1 MSGSHAIPGTSI
13 GRPTQREDFSHETAT
28 VSLAGESYFFSG
40 PARSYGRVHRGMAN
54 QPKLDFDHR
63 TGSDKSA
70 YIILGPDPHF
80 FQCLRYT
87 RGSIAA
93 RSKWTDCSELE
104 DYGEIADL
112 YTEHDVERPSFLYLG
127 PNKTFYTRV
136 DDGTEKWELPHEIVR
151 QGLQVTSDAV
161 RSAVDSLWLGVGDA
175 WVAQYRDSRFRFD
188 LKGQYA
194 NLGPILRQ
202 KQDQEVSI
210 NALALNVADGK
221 SYVCIFN
228 DGDVVYK
235 AGSARF
241 DGKELEAWCEQNFRF
256 TQRLRFE

>member
-1 MSGSHAIPGTSI
+1 MSESHSCISTSI

-28 VSLAGESYFFSG
+28 VSLAGGSYFFSG
-40 PARSYGRVHRGMAN
+40 PTRSYGQVHKGMVD

-63 TGSDKSA
+63 KGLFKTS

-80 FQCLRYT
+80 FRCNRYAQG
-87 RGSIAA
+87 RIAA
-93 RSKWTDCSELE
+93 QSKAGCSDLE

-112 YTEHDVERPSFLYLG
+112 YGEHDVERPAFLYLG

-136 DDGTEKWELPHEIVR
+136 DDGTEKWELPPEIVS

-188 LKGQYA
+188 LKGQYTT
-194 NLGPILRQ
+194 LEPVLRQ

-221 SYVCIFN
+221 SCVCVFN
-228 DGDVVYK
+228 DGDVVYET
-235 AGSARF
+235 GSAKF
-241 DGKELEAWCEQNFRF
+241 DGKEFEAWCEQNFRF
-256 TQRLRFE
+256 TQRLRFD

>member
-1 MSGSHAIPGTSI
+1 MSDRCSVPGTFI
-13 GRPTQREDFSHETAT
+13 GRPTQREDFSYETAT

-40 PARSYGRVHRGMAN
+40 PARSYGRVHRGMGG

-63 TGSDKSA
+63 KGLDKTA

-80 FQCLRYT
+80 FQY
-87 RGSIAA
+87 S
-93 RSKWTDCSELE
+93 SDLE

-151 QGLQVTSDAV
+151 RGLQVTSDAV
-161 RSAVDSLWLGVGDA
+161 RSAVDSLWLGVGNA
-175 WVAQYRDSRFRFD
+175 WVAQYRDNRFRFD
-188 LKGQYA
+188 LRGQYA
-194 NLGPILRQ
+194 NLEPVLRQ

-210 NALALNVADGK
+210 NALALNVVDGE
-221 SYVCIFN
+221 SYVCVFN
-228 DGDVVYK
+228 DGDVVYE

-256 TQRLRFE
+256 TQRLRFA

>member
-40 PARSYGRVHRGMAN
+40 PARSYG
-54 QPKLDFDHR
+54 
-63 TGSDKSA
+63 
-70 YIILGPDPHF
+70 
-80 FQCLRYT
+80 
-87 RGSIAA
+87 
-93 RSKWTDCSELE
+93 TDCSELE
-104 DYGEIADL
+104 DYGEISDL

-151 QGLQVTSDAV
+151 QALQVTSDAV

-221 SYVCIFN
+221 SYVCVFN

-241 DGKELEAWCEQNFRF
+241 GGKELEAWCEQNFRF

>member
-1 MSGSHAIPGTSI
+1 MSGSYSIPGTFI

-40 PARSYGRVHRGMAN
+40 PVRSYG
-54 QPKLDFDHR
+54 
-63 TGSDKSA
+63 
-70 YIILGPDPHF
+70 
-80 FQCLRYT
+80 
-87 RGSIAA
+87 
-93 RSKWTDCSELE
+93 SELE

-136 DDGTEKWELPHEIVR
+136 DDGTEKWELSHEIIR
-151 QGLQVTSDAV
+151 RGLQVTSDAV

-188 LKGQYA
+188 LRGQYA
-194 NLGPILRQ
+194 NLEPALRQ

-221 SYVCIFN
+221 SYVCVFN
-228 DGDVVYK
+228 DGDVVYE

-256 TQRLRFE
+256 TQRLRFA

>member
-1 MSGSHAIPGTSI
+1 MSSSYSIPGTSI

-40 PARSYGRVHRGMAN
+40 PARSYGRVHRGMGG

-63 TGSDKSA
+63 KGLDKTT

-80 FQCLRYT
+80 FQCRRYT
-87 RGSIAA
+87 EGNIAA
-93 RSKWTDCSELE
+93 KSKCSELE

-136 DDGTEKWELPHEIVR
+136 DDGTEKWELPHDVVR

-161 RSAVDSLWLGVGDA
+161 RSAVNSLWLGVGDA

-188 LKGQYA
+188 LKGQYS
-194 NLGPILRQ
+194 NLEPVLRQ
-202 KQDQEVSI
+202 KQYQEVSI
-210 NALALNVADGK
+210 NALGLNVADGK
-221 SYVCIFN
+221 SYVCVFN
-228 DGDVVYK
+228 DGDVVYE

-256 TQRLRFE
+256 TQRLRFA

>member
-40 PARSYGRVHRGMAN
+40 PARSYG
-54 QPKLDFDHR
+54 
-63 TGSDKSA
+63 
-70 YIILGPDPHF
+70 
-80 FQCLRYT
+80 
-87 RGSIAA
+87 
-93 RSKWTDCSELE
+93 TDCSELE
-104 DYGEIADL
+104 DYGEISDL

-151 QGLQVTSDAV
+151 QALQVTSDAV

-221 SYVCIFN
+221 SYVCVFN

>member
-1 MSGSHAIPGTSI
+1 MSDRCSVPGTFI
-13 GRPTQREDFSHETAT
+13 GRPTQREDFSYETAT

-40 PARSYGRVHRGMAN
+40 PARSYGGMGG
-54 QPKLDFDHR
+54 QSKLDFDHR
-63 TGSDKSA
+63 KGLDKTA

-80 FQCLRYT
+80 FQY
-87 RGSIAA
+87 S
-93 RSKWTDCSELE
+93 SDLE

-127 PNKTFYTRV
+127 PNTTFYTRV

-151 QGLQVTSDAV
+151 RGLQVTSDAV
-161 RSAVDSLWLGVGDA
+161 RSAVDSLWLGVGNA
-175 WVAQYRDSRFRFD
+175 WVAQYRDNRFRFD
-188 LKGQYA
+188 LRGQYA
-194 NLGPILRQ
+194 NLEPVLRQ

-210 NALALNVADGK
+210 NALALNVVDGE
-221 SYVCIFN
+221 SYVCVFN
-228 DGDVVYK
+228 DGDVVYE

-256 TQRLRFE
+256 TQRLRLA

>member
-1 MSGSHAIPGTSI
+1 MSSSYSIPGTSI

-40 PARSYGRVHRGMAN
+40 PARSYGRVHRGMGG

-63 TGSDKSA
+63 KGLDKTA
-70 YIILGPDPHF
+70 YIILAD
-80 FQCLRYT
+80 
-87 RGSIAA
+87 S
-93 RSKWTDCSELE
+93 SELE

-136 DDGTEKWELPHEIVR
+136 DDGTEKWELPHDVVR
-151 QGLQVTSDAV
+151 QGL
-161 RSAVDSLWLGVGDA
+161 
-175 WVAQYRDSRFRFD
+175 QYRDSRFRFD
-188 LKGQYA
+188 LKGQYS
-194 NLGPILRQ
+194 NLEPVLRQ
-202 KQDQEVSI
+202 KQYQEVSI
-210 NALALNVADGK
+210 NALGLNVADGK
-221 SYVCIFN
+221 SYVCVFN
-228 DGDVVYK
+228 DGDVVYE

-256 TQRLRFE
+256 TQRLRFA